1 MHLEP
6 NQRNM
11 QPFPHQ
17 FLGKN
22 QNEAIQKRTIR
33 RGSRER
39 IKSVESAKGIMT
51 ACIDLLIGH
60 PLLALVP
67 SIGFFVL
74 TFYTRRLTV
83 AFAAIAWA
91 LYAAYE
97 EAMRLNFF
105 CPRGCNI
112 RLDLIL
118 IYPVLIVLSIAG
130 LIVGLRGR
138 RSAQLGIP

>member
-1 MHLEP
+1 MEVAKSI
-6 NQRNM
+6 M
-11 QPFPHQ
+11 Q
-17 FLGKN
+17 
-22 QNEAIQKRTIR
+22 
-33 RGSRER
+33 
-39 IKSVESAKGIMT
+39 
-51 ACIDLLIGH
+51 ACIDLLMGH
-60 PLLALVP
+60 PLVALVP
-67 SIGFFVL
+67 SLGFFVL

-97 EAMRLNFF
+97 EAMRLHVF
-105 CPRGCNI
+105 CPHGCNI

-138 RSAQLGIP
+138 RSAQLGIS